1 MPSTPSATLDSI
13 ASCFEGILPATIC
26 SCSADG
32 MPNVTYLSIVHRI
45 DDAHVGLSYQFF
57 NKTRTNVLENPRV
70 QVIVVSPETADQY
83 RLDLQYERTEAE
95 GPVFQRMSTRLAAVA
110 SQTGMSQIF
119 KLRGVDV
126 YRVLEIRSVNAEAGA
141 EAGPPPEYLARIESV
156 TEQLAACADLDALLE
171 AALERLSTL
180 FGYAHS
186 FVMVPDEDGARLYTI
201 ASRGYDT
208 SGIGSE
214 VWTGEGMLG
223 VAAARR
229 MIVLTTSMTRERVLS
244 RAVRSSIERRGHDH
258 LLEREIPLPGLPHIE
273 IQVVVPLVARGAL
286 LGILCIQSPEIGR
299 FRADD
304 ERVMQIVARHLA
316 ASMATLWSPLPPEP
330 HPAAGASP
338 AAAKATSGA
347 TSTMTHY
354 QSDDSIFIDDAYL
367 IKGVAGRILWKLL
380 RSHDQEG
387 RVQFTN
393 REIRLDASLKLPD
406 IKDNLEA
413 RLILLRRRLDD
424 RCWFVKLVPE
434 GRGKL
439 RLEIRRRLVLVERP

>member
-126 YRVLEIRSVNAEAGA
+126 YRVLEIRPVNAEAGA

-273 IQVVVPLVARGAL
+273 SQVVVPLVARGAL

-393 REIRLDASLKLPD
+393 REIRLDASLQLPD

-424 RCWFVKLVPE
+424 RCGFVKLVPE